1 MKKLFFAGAL
11 CMMLCVC
18 ASGMAGTM
26 FNVCLSKECLT
37 EQEAANQAIQTKP
50 EGFKVTRQSVI
61 PWNDAGERWSVLVEL
76 ENVSEE
82 AITID
87 DTWLIACNA
96 REEELA
102 RWSVPAIDGAF
113 WKTNRTVRPGERVVL
128 FAGTDEVKTWITD
141 WETKETVEKTVSPAG
156 LGAVAEK
163 IRQAAR
169 LQVRFD
175 ARVASETKGHL
186 ENVEA
191 AKAWIADGKQ
201 HLETTD
207 TFDSEDFV
215 TLSVIVTDR
224 EGRMLDALQDSVI
237 HNAGMQ
243 KDGRFS
249 AEKALAPY
257 IGEEMQKDVIFEI
270 EGYKNPQKTVDNPGQ
285 I

>member
-18 ASGMAGTM
+18 ATGMAGTT

-61 PWNDAGERWSVLVEL
+61 PWDDAGERWSVLVEL

-175 ARVASETKGHL
+175 ARVAFETKGHL

-191 AKAWIADGKQ
+191 AKAWIADGKL

-270 EGYKNPQKTVDNPGQ
+270 EGYKNPQKTVDNPR
-285 I
+285 

>member
-18 ASGMAGTM
+18 ATGMAGTM

-61 PWNDAGERWSVLVEL
+61 PWDDAGERWSVLVEL

-87 DTWLIACNA
+87 NTWLIACNA

-128 FAGTDEVKTWITD
+128 FAGTDEVKTWIAD

-156 LGAVAEK
+156 LSAVAEK

-186 ENVEA
+186 ENVET
-191 AKAWIADGKQ
+191 AKAWIADGKL

-270 EGYKNPQKTVDNPGQ
+270 EGYKNPQKTVDNPR
-285 I
+285 

>member
-61 PWNDAGERWSVLVEL
+61 PWDDAGERWSVLVEL

-96 REEELA
+96 RGEELA

-128 FAGTDEVKTWITD
+128 FAGTDEVKTWIAD

-156 LGAVAEK
+156 LSAVAEK
-163 IRQAAR
+163 IRQAVR

-191 AKAWIADGKQ
+191 AKAWIADGKL

-270 EGYKNPQKTVDNPGQ
+270 EGYKNPQKTVDNPR
-285 I
+285 

>member
-18 ASGMAGTM
+18 ATGTAGTK

-61 PWNDAGERWSVLVEL
+61 PWDDAGERWSVLVEL

-87 DTWLIACNA
+87 YTWLIACNA

-191 AKAWIADGKQ
+191 AKAWIADGKL

-207 TFDSEDFV
+207 AFDPKGFTV
-215 TLSVIVTDR
+215 LSVIVTDS
-224 EGRMLDALQDSVI
+224 EGRMLDALQDSVAD
-237 HNAGMQ
+237 HPGLLEG
-243 KDGRFS
+243 GRFS
-249 AEKALAPY
+249 AWKALAPY
-257 IGEEMQKDVIFEI
+257 ITEEMGQNAIFEVT
-270 EGYKNPQKTVDNPGQ
+270 GYKIP
-285 I
+285 

>member
-18 ASGMAGTM
+18 ATGMAGTM

-61 PWNDAGERWSVLVEL
+61 PWDDAGERWSVLVEL

-191 AKAWIADGKQ
+191 AKAWIADGKL

-207 TFDSEDFV
+207 AFDPKGF
-215 TLSVIVTDR
+215 TALSVIVTDS
-224 EGRMLDALQDSVI
+224 EGRMLDALQDSVAD
-237 HNAGMQ
+237 HPGLLE
-243 KDGRFS
+243 DGCFS
-249 AEKALAPY
+249 AWKALAPY
-257 IGEEMQKDVIFEI
+257 ITEEMGQNAIFEVT
-270 EGYKNPQKTVDNPGQ
+270 GYKIP
-285 I
+285 

>member
-18 ASGMAGTM
+18 ATGMAGTM

-82 AITID
+82 AIVID

-96 REEELA
+96 REEELV

-128 FAGTDEVKTWITD
+128 FAGTDEVKTWIAD

-169 LQVRFD
+169 LQVQFD
-175 ARVASETKGHL
+175 ARVASETKGHM

-191 AKAWIADGKQ
+191 AKAWIADGKL

-207 TFDSEDFV
+207 AFDPKGF
-215 TLSVIVTDR
+215 TALSVIVTDS
-224 EGRMLDALQDSVI
+224 EGRMLDALQDSVAD
-237 HNAGMQ
+237 HPGLLE
-243 KDGRFS
+243 DGRFS
-249 AEKALAPY
+249 AWKALAPY
-257 IGEEMQKDVIFEI
+257 ITEEMGQNAIFEVT
-270 EGYKNPQKTVDNPGQ
+270 GYKIP
-285 I
+285 

>member
-37 EQEAANQAIQTKP
+37 EQEAANQTIQTKP

-61 PWNDAGERWSVLVEL
+61 PWDDAGERWSVLVEL

-128 FAGTDEVKTWITD
+128 FAGTDEVKTWIAD

-191 AKAWIADGKQ
+191 AKAWIADGKL

-270 EGYKNPQKTVDNPGQ
+270 EGYKNPQKTVDNPR
-285 I
+285 

>member
-18 ASGMAGTM
+18 ATGMAGTT

-61 PWNDAGERWSVLVEL
+61 PWDDAGERWSVLVEL

-102 RWSVPAIDGAF
+102 RWSMPAIDGAF
-113 WKTNRTVRPGERVVL
+113 WKTNRTVRPGERMVL

-156 LGAVAEK
+156 LGAFAEK

-169 LQVRFD
+169 LQIRFD

-191 AKAWIADGKQ
+191 AKAWIADGKL

-207 TFDSEDFV
+207 AFDPKGF
-215 TLSVIVTDR
+215 TALSVIVTDS
-224 EGRMLDALQDSVI
+224 EGRMLDALQGSV
-237 HNAGMQ
+237 AGHPGLLE
-243 KDGRFS
+243 DGRFS
-249 AEKALAPY
+249 VWKALAPY
-257 IGEEMQKDVIFEI
+257 ITEEMGQNAIFEVT
-270 EGYKNPQKTVDNPGQ
+270 GYKIP
-285 I
+285 

>member
-18 ASGMAGTM
+18 ASGMAGTT

-61 PWNDAGERWSVLVEL
+61 PWDDAGERWSVLVEL

-87 DTWLIACNA
+87 YTWLIAYNA

-128 FAGTDEVKTWITD
+128 FAGTDEVKTWIAD

-191 AKAWIADGKQ
+191 AKAWIADGKL

-207 TFDSEDFV
+207 AFDPKGF
-215 TLSVIVTDR
+215 TALSVIVTDS
-224 EGRMLDALQDSVI
+224 EGRMLDALQDSVAD
-237 HNAGMQ
+237 HPGLLE
-243 KDGRFS
+243 DGCFS
-249 AEKALAPY
+249 AWKALAPY
-257 IGEEMQKDVIFEI
+257 ITEEMGQNAIFEVT
-270 EGYKNPQKTVDNPGQ
+270 GYKIP
-285 I
+285 

>member
-18 ASGMAGTM
+18 ATGMAGTM
-26 FNVCLSKECLT
+26 FNVCFSKECLT

-61 PWNDAGERWSVLVEL
+61 PWDDAGERWSVLVEL

-156 LGAVAEK
+156 LGAVAKK

-169 LQVRFD
+169 LQVQFD

-191 AKAWIADGKQ
+191 AKAWIADGKL

-207 TFDSEDFV
+207 AFDPKGF
-215 TLSVIVTDR
+215 TALSVIVTDS
-224 EGRMLDALQDSVI
+224 EGRMLDALQDSVAD
-237 HNAGMQ
+237 HPGLLE
-243 KDGRFS
+243 DGCFS
-249 AEKALAPY
+249 AWKALAPY
-257 IGEEMQKDVIFEI
+257 ITEEMVQNAIFEVT
-270 EGYKNPQKTVDNPGQ
+270 GYKIP
-285 I
+285 

>member
-61 PWNDAGERWSVLVEL
+61 PWDDAGERWSVLVEL

-113 WKTNRTVRPGERVVL
+113 WKTDRTVRPGERVVL
-128 FAGTDEVKTWITD
+128 FAGTDEVKTWIAD

-156 LGAVAEK
+156 LGAVAKK

-186 ENVEA
+186 ENVET
-191 AKAWIADGKQ
+191 AKAWIADGKL

-207 TFDSEDFV
+207 AFDPKGF
-215 TLSVIVTDR
+215 TALSVIVTDS
-224 EGRMLDALQDSVI
+224 EGRMLDALQDSVAD
-237 HNAGMQ
+237 HPGLLE
-243 KDGRFS
+243 DGCFS
-249 AEKALAPY
+249 AWKALAPY
-257 IGEEMQKDVIFEI
+257 ITEEMGQNAIFEVS
-270 EGYKNPQKTVDNPGQ
+270 GYKIP
-285 I
+285 

>member
-61 PWNDAGERWSVLVEL
+61 PWDDAGERWSVLVEL

-128 FAGTDEVKTWITD
+128 FAGTDEVKTWIAD

-156 LGAVAEK
+156 LSAVAKK

-191 AKAWIADGKQ
+191 AKAWIADGKL

-270 EGYKNPQKTVDNPGQ
+270 EGYKIP
-285 I
+285 

>member
-18 ASGMAGTM
+18 ATGMAGTM

-61 PWNDAGERWSVLVEL
+61 PWDDAGERWSVLVEL

-87 DTWLIACNA
+87 DTWLIAYNA

-128 FAGTDEVKTWITD
+128 FAGTDEVKTWIAD

-156 LGAVAEK
+156 LSAVAKKSGRQRACRFGLTHGLLLKQRDIWKTLKRQRRGLRTENCIWK
-163 IRQAAR
+163 RRMRLIPRVLRRSASSLPIRKGACSMRCKAAWQTIRVCWRTAVFPHGKR
-169 LQVRFD
+169 LRPISRRKWVKTRFLKSP
-175 ARVASETKGHL
+175 AIKFR
-186 ENVEA
+186 
-191 AKAWIADGKQ
+191 
-201 HLETTD
+201 
-207 TFDSEDFV
+207 
-215 TLSVIVTDR
+215 
-224 EGRMLDALQDSVI
+224 
-237 HNAGMQ
+237 
-243 KDGRFS
+243 
-249 AEKALAPY
+249 
-257 IGEEMQKDVIFEI
+257 
-270 EGYKNPQKTVDNPGQ
+270 KNR
-285 I
+285 

>member
-1 MKKLFFAGAL
+1 MKKVLAIVLAL

-61 PWNDAGERWSVLVEL
+61 PWDDAGERWSVLVEL

-87 DTWLIACNA
+87 YTWLIAYNA

-156 LGAVAEK
+156 LSAVAKK

-175 ARVASETKGHL
+175 ALVASETKGHL

-191 AKAWIADGKQ
+191 AKAWIADGKL

-207 TFDSEDFV
+207 AFDPKGF
-215 TLSVIVTDR
+215 TALSVIVTDS
-224 EGRMLDALQDSVI
+224 EGRMLDALQDSVAN
-237 HNAGMQ
+237 HPGLLE
-243 KDGRFS
+243 DGCFS
-249 AEKALAPY
+249 AWKALAPY
-257 IGEEMQKDVIFEI
+257 ITEEMGQNAIFEVT
-270 EGYKNPQKTVDNPGQ
+270 GYKIP
-285 I
+285 

>member
-18 ASGMAGTM
+18 ATGMAGTM

-61 PWNDAGERWSVLVEL
+61 PWDDAGERWSVLVEL

-191 AKAWIADGKQ
+191 AKAWIADGKL

-207 TFDSEDFV
+207 AFDPKGF
-215 TLSVIVTDR
+215 TALSVIVTDS
-224 EGRMLDALQDSVI
+224 EGRMLDALQGSVAD
-237 HNAGMQ
+237 HPGLLE
-243 KDGRFS
+243 DGCFS
-249 AEKALAPY
+249 AWKALAPY
-257 IGEEMQKDVIFEI
+257 ITEEMGQNAIFEVT
-270 EGYKNPQKTVDNPGQ
+270 GYKIP
-285 I
+285 

>member
-61 PWNDAGERWSVLVEL
+61 PWDDAGEQWSVLVEL
-76 ENVSEE
+76 ENVSEG

-156 LGAVAEK
+156 LGAFAEK

-169 LQVRFD
+169 LQVQFE

-191 AKAWIADGKQ
+191 AKAWIADGKL

-207 TFDSEDFV
+207 AFDPKGF
-215 TLSVIVTDR
+215 TALSVIVTDS
-224 EGRMLDALQDSVI
+224 EGRMLDALQDSVAD
-237 HNAGMQ
+237 HPGLLE
-243 KDGRFS
+243 DGRFS
-249 AEKALAPY
+249 AWKALAPY
-257 IGEEMQKDVIFEI
+257 ITEEMGQNAIFEVT
-270 EGYKNPQKTVDNPGQ
+270 GYKIP
-285 I
+285 

>member
-18 ASGMAGTM
+18 ATGMAGTM

-61 PWNDAGERWSVLVEL
+61 PWDDAGERWSVLVEL

-82 AITID
+82 TITID

-156 LGAVAEK
+156 LSAVAKK

-186 ENVEA
+186 ENVET
-191 AKAWIADGKQ
+191 AKAWIADGKL

-207 TFDSEDFV
+207 AFDPKGF
-215 TLSVIVTDR
+215 TALSVIVTDS
-224 EGRMLDALQDSVI
+224 EGRMLDALQDSVAD
-237 HNAGMQ
+237 HPGLLE
-243 KDGRFS
+243 DGCFS
-249 AEKALAPY
+249 AWKALAPY
-257 IGEEMQKDVIFEI
+257 ITEEMGQNAIFEVT
-270 EGYKNPQKTVDNPGQ
+270 GYKIP
-285 I
+285 

>member
-50 EGFKVTRQSVI
+50 KGFKVTRQSVI
-61 PWNDAGERWSVLVEL
+61 PWDDAGERWSVLVEL

-156 LGAVAEK
+156 LGAVAKK

-191 AKAWIADGKQ
+191 AKAWIADGKL

-207 TFDSEDFV
+207 AFDPKGF
-215 TLSVIVTDR
+215 TALSVIVTDS
-224 EGRMLDALQDSVI
+224 EGRMLDALQGSVAD
-237 HNAGMQ
+237 HPGLLE
-243 KDGRFS
+243 DGCFS
-249 AEKALAPY
+249 AWKALAPY
-257 IGEEMQKDVIFEI
+257 ITEEMGQNAIFEVT
-270 EGYKNPQKTVDNPGQ
+270 GYKIP
-285 I
+285 

>member
-61 PWNDAGERWSVLVEL
+61 PWDDAGERWSVLVEL

-141 WETKETVEKTVSPAG
+141 WETKETVEKTVSPVG

-191 AKAWIADGKQ
+191 AKAWIADGKL

-207 TFDSEDFV
+207 AFDPKGF
-215 TLSVIVTDR
+215 TALSVIVTDS
-224 EGRMLDALQDSVI
+224 EGRMLDALQDSVAD
-237 HNAGMQ
+237 HPGLLE
-243 KDGRFS
+243 DGCFS
-249 AEKALAPY
+249 AWKALAPY
-257 IGEEMQKDVIFEI
+257 ITEEMGQNAIFEVT
-270 EGYKNPQKTVDNPGQ
+270 GYKIP
-285 I
+285 

>member
-18 ASGMAGTM
+18 ASGIAGTM

-50 EGFKVTRQSVI
+50 EGFKVMRQSVI
-61 PWNDAGERWSVLVEL
+61 PWDDAGERWSVLVEL

-156 LGAVAEK
+156 LGAVAKK

-191 AKAWIADGKQ
+191 AKAWIADGKL

-207 TFDSEDFV
+207 AFDPKGF
-215 TLSVIVTDR
+215 TALSVIVTDS
-224 EGRMLDALQDSVI
+224 EGRMLDALQDSVAD
-237 HNAGMQ
+237 HPGLLE
-243 KDGRFS
+243 DGRFS
-249 AEKALAPY
+249 AWKALAPY
-257 IGEEMQKDVIFEI
+257 ITEEMGQNAIFEVT
-270 EGYKNPQKTVDNPGQ
+270 GYKIP
-285 I
+285 

>member
-18 ASGMAGTM
+18 ATGMAGTM

-61 PWNDAGERWSVLVEL
+61 PWDDAGERWSVLVEL

-87 DTWLIACNA
+87 DTWLIAYNA

-128 FAGTDEVKTWITD
+128 FAGTDEVKTWIAD

-156 LGAVAEK
+156 LSAVAKK

-169 LQVRFD
+169 LQIRFD

-191 AKAWIADGKQ
+191 AKAWIADGKL

-270 EGYKNPQKTVDNPGQ
+270 EGYKNPQKTVDNPR
-285 I
+285 

>member
-61 PWNDAGERWSVLVEL
+61 PWDDAGERWSVLVEL

-87 DTWLIACNA
+87 DTRLIACNA

-128 FAGTDEVKTWITD
+128 FAGTDEVKTWIAD
-141 WETKETVEKTVSPAG
+141 WETKETVEKTVSPVG

-169 LQVRFD
+169 LQVQFD

-186 ENVEA
+186 ENVET
-191 AKAWIADGKQ
+191 AKAWIADGKL

-270 EGYKNPQKTVDNPGQ
+270 EGYKNPQKTVDNPR
-285 I
+285 

>member
-50 EGFKVTRQSVI
+50 KGFKVTRQSVI
-61 PWNDAGERWSVLVEL
+61 PWDDAGERWSVLVEL

-156 LGAVAEK
+156 LGAVAKK

-191 AKAWIADGKQ
+191 AKAWIADGKL

-207 TFDSEDFV
+207 AFDPKGF
-215 TLSVIVTDR
+215 TALSVIVTDS
-224 EGRMLDALQDSVI
+224 EGRMFDALQDSVAD
-237 HNAGMQ
+237 HPGLLE
-243 KDGRFS
+243 DGCFS
-249 AEKALAPY
+249 AWKALAPY
-257 IGEEMQKDVIFEI
+257 ITEEMGQNAIFEVT
-270 EGYKNPQKTVDNPGQ
+270 GYKIP
-285 I
+285 

>member
-50 EGFKVTRQSVI
+50 KGFKVTRQSVI
-61 PWNDAGERWSVLVEL
+61 PWDDAGERWSVLVEL

-128 FAGTDEVKTWITD
+128 FAGTDEVKTWIAD

-191 AKAWIADGKQ
+191 AKAWIADGKL

-207 TFDSEDFV
+207 AFDPKGF
-215 TLSVIVTDR
+215 TALSVIVTDS
-224 EGRMLDALQDSVI
+224 EGRMLDALQDSVAD
-237 HNAGMQ
+237 HPGLLE
-243 KDGRFS
+243 DGCFS
-249 AEKALAPY
+249 AWKALAPY
-257 IGEEMQKDVIFEI
+257 ITEEMGQNAIFEVT
-270 EGYKNPQKTVDNPGQ
+270 GYKIP
-285 I
+285 

>member
-37 EQEAANQAIQTKP
+37 EQEAANQTIQTKP

-61 PWNDAGERWSVLVEL
+61 PWDDAGERWSVLVEL

-87 DTWLIACNA
+87 DTWLIAYNA

-128 FAGTDEVKTWITD
+128 FAGTDEVKTWIAD

-186 ENVEA
+186 ENVET
-191 AKAWIADGKQ
+191 AKAWIADGKL

-207 TFDSEDFV
+207 AFDPKGF
-215 TLSVIVTDR
+215 TALSVIVTDS
-224 EGRMLDALQDSVI
+224 EGRMLDALQDSVAD
-237 HNAGMQ
+237 HPGLLE
-243 KDGRFS
+243 DGRFS
-249 AEKALAPY
+249 AWKALAPY
-257 IGEEMQKDVIFEI
+257 ITEEMGQNAIFEVT
-270 EGYKNPQKTVDNPGQ
+270 GYKIP
-285 I
+285 

>member
-18 ASGMAGTM
+18 ATGMAGTM

-61 PWNDAGERWSVLVEL
+61 PWDDAGERWSVLVEL

-156 LGAVAEK
+156 LGVVAKK

-191 AKAWIADGKQ
+191 AKAWIADGKL

-270 EGYKNPQKTVDNPGQ
+270 EGYKNPQKTVDNPG
-285 I
+285 

>member
-50 EGFKVTRQSVI
+50 KGFKVTRQSVI
-61 PWNDAGERWSVLVEL
+61 PWDDAGKRWSVLVEL

-96 REEELA
+96 RKEELA

-156 LGAVAEK
+156 LGAVAKK

-191 AKAWIADGKQ
+191 AKAWIADGKL

-207 TFDSEDFV
+207 AFDPKGF
-215 TLSVIVTDR
+215 TALSVIVTDS
-224 EGRMLDALQDSVI
+224 EGRMLDALQDSVAD
-237 HNAGMQ
+237 HPGLLE
-243 KDGRFS
+243 GGCFS
-249 AEKALAPY
+249 AWKALAPY
-257 IGEEMQKDVIFEI
+257 ITEEMGQNAIFEVTS
-270 EGYKNPQKTVDNPGQ
+270 YKIP
-285 I
+285 

>member
-37 EQEAANQAIQTKP
+37 EQEAENQAIQTKP

-61 PWNDAGERWSVLVEL
+61 PWDDAGERWSVLVEL

-156 LGAVAEK
+156 LGAVAKK

-191 AKAWIADGKQ
+191 AKAWIADGKL

-270 EGYKNPQKTVDNPGQ
+270 EGYKNPQKTVDNPR
-285 I
+285 

>member
-37 EQEAANQAIQTKP
+37 EQEAANQTIQTKP

-61 PWNDAGERWSVLVEL
+61 PWDDAGERWSVLVEL

-87 DTWLIACNA
+87 YTWLIAYNA

-128 FAGTDEVKTWITD
+128 FAGTDEVKTWIAD

-156 LGAVAEK
+156 LSAVAKK

-186 ENVEA
+186 ENVET
-191 AKAWIADGKQ
+191 AKAWIADGKL

-207 TFDSEDFV
+207 AFDPKGF
-215 TLSVIVTDR
+215 TALSVIVTDS
-224 EGRMLDALQDSVI
+224 EGRMLDALQDSVAD
-237 HNAGMQ
+237 HPGLLE
-243 KDGRFS
+243 DGCFS
-249 AEKALAPY
+249 AWKALAPY
-257 IGEEMQKDVIFEI
+257 ITEEMGQNAIFEVT
-270 EGYKNPQKTVDNPGQ
+270 GYKIP
-285 I
+285 

>member
-18 ASGMAGTM
+18 ATGMAGTM

-37 EQEAANQAIQTKP
+37 EQEAANQTIQTKP

-61 PWNDAGERWSVLVEL
+61 PWDDAGERWSVLVEL

-191 AKAWIADGKQ
+191 AKAWIADGKL

-207 TFDSEDFV
+207 AFDPKGF
-215 TLSVIVTDR
+215 TALSVIVTDS
-224 EGRMLDALQDSVI
+224 EGRMLDALQDSVAD
-237 HNAGMQ
+237 HPGLLE
-243 KDGRFS
+243 DGCFS
-249 AEKALAPY
+249 AWKALAPY
-257 IGEEMQKDVIFEI
+257 ITEEMGQNAIFEVT
-270 EGYKNPQKTVDNPGQ
+270 GYKIP
-285 I
+285 

>member
-18 ASGMAGTM
+18 ATGMAGTM

-76 ENVSEE
+76 ENVAEE

-169 LQVRFD
+169 LQVQFD

-191 AKAWIADGKQ
+191 AKAWIADGKL

-207 TFDSEDFV
+207 AFDPKGF
-215 TLSVIVTDR
+215 TALSVIVTDS
-224 EGRMLDALQDSVI
+224 EGRMLDALQDSVAD
-237 HNAGMQ
+237 HSGLLE
-243 KDGRFS
+243 DGRFS
-249 AEKALAPY
+249 AWKALAPY
-257 IGEEMQKDVIFEI
+257 ITEEMGQNAIFEVT
-270 EGYKNPQKTVDNPGQ
+270 GYKIP
-285 I
+285 

>member
-61 PWNDAGERWSVLVEL
+61 PWDDAGERWSVLVEL

-128 FAGTDEVKTWITD
+128 FAGTDEVKTWIAD

-156 LGAVAEK
+156 LGAVAKK

-191 AKAWIADGKQ
+191 AKAWIADGKL
-201 HLETTD
+201 HLEMTD
-207 TFDSEDFV
+207 AFDPKGF
-215 TLSVIVTDR
+215 TALSVIVTDS
-224 EGRMLDALQDSVI
+224 EGRMLDALQDSVAD
-237 HNAGMQ
+237 HPGLLE
-243 KDGRFS
+243 DGCFS
-249 AEKALAPY
+249 AWKALAPY
-257 IGEEMQKDVIFEI
+257 ITEEMGQNAIFEVT
-270 EGYKNPQKTVDNPGQ
+270 GYKIP
-285 I
+285 

>member
-61 PWNDAGERWSVLVEL
+61 PWDDAGERWSVLVEL

-128 FAGTDEVKTWITD
+128 FAGTDEVKTWIAD

-191 AKAWIADGKQ
+191 AKAWIADGKL

-270 EGYKNPQKTVDNPGQ
+270 EGYKNPQKTVDNPR
-285 I
+285 

>member
-50 EGFKVTRQSVI
+50 KGFKVTRQSVI
-61 PWNDAGERWSVLVEL
+61 PWDDAGKRWSVLVEL

-96 REEELA
+96 RKEELA

-156 LGAVAEK
+156 LGAVAKK

-191 AKAWIADGKQ
+191 AKAWIADGKL

-207 TFDSEDFV
+207 AFDPKGF
-215 TLSVIVTDR
+215 TALSVIVTDS
-224 EGRMLDALQDSVI
+224 EGRMLDALQDSVAD
-237 HNAGMQ
+237 HSGLLE
-243 KDGRFS
+243 DGRFS
-249 AEKALAPY
+249 AWKALAPY
-257 IGEEMQKDVIFEI
+257 ITEEMGQNAIFEVT
-270 EGYKNPQKTVDNPGQ
+270 GYKIP
-285 I
+285 

>member
-61 PWNDAGERWSVLVEL
+61 PWDDAGERWSVLVEL

-156 LGAVAEK
+156 LSAVAKK

-186 ENVEA
+186 ENVET
-191 AKAWIADGKQ
+191 AKAWIADGKL

-207 TFDSEDFV
+207 AFDPKGF
-215 TLSVIVTDR
+215 TALSVIVTDS
-224 EGRMLDALQDSVI
+224 EGRMLDALQGSVAD
-237 HNAGMQ
+237 HPGLLE
-243 KDGRFS
+243 DGRFS
-249 AEKALAPY
+249 AWKALAPY
-257 IGEEMQKDVIFEI
+257 ITEEMDQNAIFEVT
-270 EGYKNPQKTVDNPGQ
+270 GYKIP
-285 I
+285 

>member
-61 PWNDAGERWSVLVEL
+61 PWDDAGERWSVLVEL

-128 FAGTDEVKTWITD
+128 FAGTDEVKTWIAD

-169 LQVRFD
+169 LQVQFD

-191 AKAWIADGKQ
+191 AKAWIADGKL

-207 TFDSEDFV
+207 AFDPKGF
-215 TLSVIVTDR
+215 TALSVIVTDS
-224 EGRMLDALQDSVI
+224 EGRMLDALQDSVAD
-237 HNAGMQ
+237 HPGLLE
-243 KDGRFS
+243 DGRFS
-249 AEKALAPY
+249 AWKALAPY
-257 IGEEMQKDVIFEI
+257 ITEEMVQNEIFEVT
-270 EGYKNPQKTVDNPGQ
+270 GYKIP
-285 I
+285 

>member
-61 PWNDAGERWSVLVEL
+61 PWDDAGERWSVLVEL

-128 FAGTDEVKTWITD
+128 FAGTDEVKTWIAD

-175 ARVASETKGHL
+175 ARVASEIKGHL

-191 AKAWIADGKQ
+191 AKAWIADGKL

-207 TFDSEDFV
+207 AFDPKGF
-215 TLSVIVTDR
+215 TALSVIVTDS
-224 EGRMLDALQDSVI
+224 EGRMLDALQDSVAD
-237 HNAGMQ
+237 HPGLLE
-243 KDGRFS
+243 DGRFS
-249 AEKALAPY
+249 AWKALAPY
-257 IGEEMQKDVIFEI
+257 ITEEMGQNAIFEVT
-270 EGYKNPQKTVDNPGQ
+270 GYKIP
-285 I
+285 

>member
-61 PWNDAGERWSVLVEL
+61 PWDDAGERWSVLVEL

-82 AITID
+82 AIVID
-87 DTWLIACNA
+87 NTWLIACNA
-96 REEELA
+96 REEELV

-113 WKTNRTVRPGERVVL
+113 WKTNKTVRPGERVVL
-128 FAGTDEVKTWITD
+128 FAGTDEVKTWIAD

-156 LGAVAEK
+156 LSAVAEK

-175 ARVASETKGHL
+175 ARIASETKGHL

-191 AKAWIADGKQ
+191 AKAWIADGKL

-270 EGYKNPQKTVDNPGQ
+270 EGYKNPQKTVDNPR
-285 I
+285 